1 MSIVKWELISTDAE
15 YSWRK
20 NTGSSTLQLG
30 TTSTTALAG
39 NTPTITSTQA
49 ALITTNQS
57 GVATNLSATES
68 NNNNIVANRN
78 TGIMNTRFRDKNT
91 PVIAS
96 HTSTLSNYGSSIIAN
111 SNSITNL
118 TNSDETNTSAIATIK
133 SDMNI
138 NFNNIDINFTQIA
151 TNAANLTT
159 VNGNVNENT
168 GDIISANANI
178 SQLISAISTNTSG
191 RITNASNITANL
203 SAINNLA
210 GTYIIFRA
218 DTTEAIYTDSN
229 FQFRWDAVN
238 KQLMFQMLTAPGIGA
253 WIDGGM
259 SITGTGVHLGVG
271 DDLTSELNSDRYF
284 TGTNVTTANLSF
296 SAPTYG
302 TRMNYFLCPEG
313 NWPTYPTYEMTIFLG
328 TNTQTTAR
336 LLVRRYPS

>member
-20 NTGSSTLQLG
+20 NTGLSTLQLG

-49 ALITTNQS
+49 ALITTNQT

-78 TGIMNTRFRDKNT
+78 TGIMNTRFRDENKS
-91 PVIAS
+91 VIAS

-118 TNSDETNTSAIATIK
+118 TNSDETNTSAIATNTSGRTTNTAIISGLITK
-133 SDMNI
+133 TN
-138 NFNNIDINFTQIA
+138 TLA
-151 TNAANLTT
+151 T
-159 VNGNVNENT
+159 NVNENT

-191 RITNASNITANL
+191 RTTNASNITANL

-218 DTTEAIYTDSN
+218 DTTAPIYTDTN
-229 FQFRWDAVN
+229 FQFWWDGAN

-271 DDLTSELNSDRYF
+271 DDLTSALNSNRYF
-284 TGTNVTTANLSF
+284 TGTNVTSANVSF
-296 SAPTYG
+296 SPPTFG
-302 TRMNYFLCPEG
+302 SRMDYFLCPEG
-313 NWPTYPTYEMTIFLG
+313 NNATYPTYEMTIFMG
-328 TNTQTTAR
+328 SNSQTAAR